1 MLMKTYAVNVA
12 VGMWDDHWNNG
23 NNFYLYFNSKD
34 KENYKVWMIPYDYDN
49 TLGTSADCGIQ
60 GDSGTTDPYKWGK
73 DGILMKRL
81 LEFEP
86 FRKMYREAFQEL
98 IDPANKLFDME
109 TSIARIK
116 QWQNMIEPYVSNDTG
131 EDMSIYD
138 HPAHWSNRPQYR
150 LMDPGAN
157 NFFRVKAEV
166 LRNMK

>member
-1 MLMKTYAVNVA
+1 
-12 VGMWDDHWNNG
+12 
-23 NNFYLYFNSKD
+23 
-34 KENYKVWMIPYDYDN
+34 
-49 TLGTSADCGIQ
+49 
-60 GDSGTTDPYKWGK
+60 
-73 DGILMKRL
+73 
-81 LEFEP
+81 
-86 FRKMYREAFQEL
+86 MYREAFQEL

-109 TSIARIK
+109 TSIARIT
-116 QWQNMIEPYVSNDTG
+116 QWQDMIRPYVSNDTG